1 MRAGSL
7 RETVL
12 VEYPVETINEYGES
26 IQTWEPKL
34 QCRAAITQLSSAQLV
49 RAGKPE
55 DARTFRVIL
64 RWNPGV
70 DMPIRLLW
78 VNRNFRK
85 LYVSAVSQNDD
96 VKFRTLELTAEER
109 DE

>member
-34 QCRAAITQLSSAQLV
+34 QCRAAIPIIIGPIGTGRQTRGCPNVPGDTSMEPRRGYA
-49 RAGKPE
+49 
-55 DARTFRVIL
+55 
-64 RWNPGV
+64 NPSVVGQ
-70 DMPIRLLW
+70 
-78 VNRNFRK
+78 
-85 LYVSAVSQNDD
+85 S
-96 VKFRTLELTAEER
+96 
-109 DE
+109 

>member
-1 MRAGSL
+1 MRAGTL

-12 VEYPVETINEYGES
+12 VEYPVESINEYGES
-26 IQTWEPKL
+26 IQTWQPKL
-34 QCRAAITQLSSAQLV
+34 QCRASITQLSSAQLI

-55 DARTFRVIL
+55 DARTYRVVM

-78 VNRNFRK
+78 VNRGFRK
-85 LYVSAVSQNDD
+85 LYVSSVSSVDD
-96 VKFRTLELTAEER
+96 VKFRQLELTAEER